1 MRNSDYDEISAEPV
15 AAGGSVTLSG
25 QGLSNLRL
33 AHANDAV
40 SAGQNVI
47 CQTTISK
54 TISLSGIS
62 LHKGVM
68 VRLVLKAAEAGS
80 GIVFRR
86 TDLATDDVEV
96 TDVLA
101 RYDTVCDT
109 TMCTVIGNA
118 AGTTVGTIEHIMA
131 AISALEIDN
140 LLIEIDAD
148 EMPVMDG
155 SSDVFV
161 AALDQAGVS
170 ELSTPRRFIRLI
182 RPIVVEDGLKKA
194 VLAPHE
200 ERLRIE
206 FVIDFDNPVIGR
218 QELGVD
224 VSPESFRGDISNART
239 FGFLEDYEKLRA
251 AGLAHGASLE
261 NAVVLDGSK
270 VLNEGG
276 LRAPD
281 EFVRHKILDA
291 IGDLSLAGAPILGC
305 YRASRAGHAFNN
317 QMLHAL
323 FADESA
329 WEYVTLPHAAC
340 VPDMPRIAISA
351 D

>member
-1 MRNSDYDEISAEPV
+1 MRKTDHEKVTTGPVVAEGSAI
-15 AAGGSVTLSG
+15 LSG
-25 QGLSNLRL
+25 QGLAKLRL
-33 AHANDAV
+33 AHANE
-40 SAGQNVI
+40 AGPVGPGVI
-47 CQTTISK
+47 RQTTIFKSVE
-54 TISLSGIS
+54 LSGIS
-62 LHKGVM
+62 LHKGTPVH
-68 VRLVLKAAEAGS
+68 LVLKAAEANS

-86 TDLATDDVEV
+86 TDLATDDVEI
-96 TDVLA
+96 TDVQA

-131 AISALEIDN
+131 AISALGIDN
-140 LLIEIDAD
+140 LIIEIDAH
-148 EMPVMDG
+148 EVPVMDG
-155 SSDVFV
+155 SSDAFV
-161 AALDQAGVS
+161 AALDRAG
-170 ELSTPRRFIRLI
+170 LSKLSAPRRYIRLN
-182 RPIVVEDGLKKA
+182 RSVAVEDGLKKA
-194 VLAPHE
+194 ALDPRTE
-200 ERLRIE
+200 GLRVEFSIE
-206 FVIDFDNPVIGR
+206 FDSLVIGK
-218 QELGVD
+218 QELAVN

-239 FGFLEDYEKLRA
+239 FGFLEDYEMLRS

-261 NAVVLDGSK
+261 NAVVVDGDK

-329 WEYVTLPHAAC
+329 WEYVTLREKEAQSEMSRLAL
-340 VPDMPRIAISA
+340 SA